1 MGAVRTIVLPTLRL
15 LVWAVIAVA
24 LCVLAFG
31 RGGNSLAGAD
41 TLTPTGGVS
50 APTVAAQTGDV
61 RSDLVLTGTVAADPA
76 TAVKATAAG
85 TVRTVR
91 AKVGDTVAA
100 DTPLVD
106 LKVDLPP
113 VEQPSTTAPD
123 GTVTQPPPKQV
134 FKVVT
139 VTAGSAGTLTSVAVL
154 ADQDVSVGA
163 DVATVSPGTLTVTAP
178 LTQAQQ
184 FRLLAPPATASAQ
197 AAGGPAPFECGQ
209 VSTAAPQADAAAP
222 APAPAVDPY
231 SGQSAAPTTAQVT
244 CRVPPGTTVFA
255 GMSVDLTLDLG
266 TAAGAVTVPVTAVQG
281 TLGTGNV
288 WVVPG
293 GDASEAV
300 KTPVTLG
307 LTDGSVVAITDG
319 LAAGAEVLE
328 FTPAPADDDPSGG
341 ADGSGP
347 GGGPGA

>member
-1 MGAVRTIVLPTLRL
+1 MGAVRTIVFPALRL

-31 RGGNSLAGAD
+31 RGGNSLAGSDA
-41 TLTPTGGVS
+41 LTPTGGVS
-50 APTVAAQTGDV
+50 APTVAAQTADV
-61 RSDLVLTGTVAADPA
+61 RSDLVLTGTVTADP
-76 TAVKATAAG
+76 TTSVKATATG

-91 AKVGDTVAA
+91 AKVGDAVAA

-106 LKVDLPP
+106 VRVDLPP

-123 GTVTQPPPKQV
+123 GTVTQAPPKQV

-139 VTAGSAGTLTSVAVL
+139 VTAGSAGTLASMAVL

-163 DVATVSPGTLTVTAP
+163 DVATVSPGTLSVAAP

-184 FRLLAPPATASAQ
+184 FRLLQPPATASAQ
-197 AAGGPAPFECGQ
+197 AAGGPAPFECAE
-209 VSTAAPQADAAAP
+209 VRTAAPQADDATP
-222 APAPAVDPY
+222 APAPGFDPY

-293 GDASEAV
+293 GDAARAV
-300 KTPVTLG
+300 KTPVALG

-319 LAAGAEVLE
+319 LAAGQEILE
-328 FTPAPADDDPSGG
+328 FTPAPADDDPSAG

-347 GGGPGA
+347 GGPGA